1 MRSLLRGGCALLA
14 AWVLFVG
21 IAFLLA
27 AGPFEEDRASLFFG
41 VVALVLG
48 IVGLRGALRG
58 ATRRTLVLVG
68 AFATVALGPCTVFF
82 QAYNTLPPFEITDA
96 SGAQW
101 QIQRGVPGEVRY
113 TTGYAV
119 AVSPPRIDSAA
130 SSGRAVWVIP
140 VHFSNDRAPDTA
152 HVGRC
157 SLNVDGNVRDPH
169 SERAEIRALGDVDG
183 QVVSFPAGG
192 SYDGR
197 VAFELPENA
206 ARVRLSCLAHAYVT
220 AYFDLTAFMPRR

>member
-113 TTGYAV
+113 TTG
-119 AVSPPRIDSAA
+119 
-130 SSGRAVWVIP
+130 RAVWVIP